1 MKKTIIISAS
11 FVLIS
16 TGARSQT
23 SGGSDFN
30 TMTPK
35 SKSESN
41 SKNSSDDDE
50 EKAYKEGAINITV
63 GYGFPNMYK
72 SIYKALF
79 TNNSTVSNSDY
90 TYEVKGIGPAFLKI
104 EYGLSK
110 LIGLGAVIGYSDVSV
125 IETNTYD
132 SYNYTTSTYNTY
144 HDKFI
149 YKYTSL
155 SIGARLNFH
164 FATGKKL
171 DPYAGIGA
179 GYSRKE
185 HKFSFSTDNPNQ
197 LTPTPVTFNAY
208 FPVYFGITAG
218 LRYYFTPNIGLYG
231 EVGFDKWS
239 VIQGGLAVKF

>member
-1 MKKTIIISAS
+1 MKKTIV
-11 FVLIS
+11 VLAGLVFLS
-16 TGARSQT
+16 TGVKSQS

-30 TMTPK
+30 TVTPK

-41 SKNSSDDDE
+41 SKKSNDDDDE
-50 EKAYKEGAINITV
+50 KAFKEGGINVTM

-72 SIYKALF
+72 SIYKAIF
-79 TNNSTVSNSDY
+79 TNNGVANSDY
-90 TYEVKGIGPAFLKI
+90 TYDVKGIGPAFLKV

-125 IETNTYD
+125 IETETYQ
-132 SYNYTTSTYNTY
+132 SYNYVTSTYNTY
-144 HDKFI
+144 HDKYI

-155 SIGARLNFH
+155 SVGARLNFH
-164 FATGKKL
+164 FATGTKL

-185 HKFSFSTDNPNQ
+185 HKMSFSTDNPNQ
-197 LTPTPVTFNAY
+197 GTPTPITFNGY